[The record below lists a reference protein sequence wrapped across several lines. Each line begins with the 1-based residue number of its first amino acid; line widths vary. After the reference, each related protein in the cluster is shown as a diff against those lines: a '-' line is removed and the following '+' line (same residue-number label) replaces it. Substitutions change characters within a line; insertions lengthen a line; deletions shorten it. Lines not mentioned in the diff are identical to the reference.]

1 MPRLSS
7 RHATPHHPTPP
18 HHHNHTHSAC
28 MPRHFVQTLKANLNR
43 AQTDYD
49 LSHTAKLWHGHLRQ
63 A

>member
-1 MPRLSS
+1 
-7 RHATPHHPTPP
+7 
-18 HHHNHTHSAC
+18 